1 MAYTSDKRLY
11 LDADGNVVEDEATAA
26 TLLVGEG
33 GELDDATAEK
43 YGLTGKAAKAEAKA
57 VTAPAE
63 TKAVSKAPANK

>member
-11 LDADGNVVEDEATAA
+11 LDADGNVVEDEATAVS
-26 TLLVGEG
+26 LLVGEG
-33 GELDDATAEK
+33 GTMSDEDAVK
-43 YGLTGKAAKAEAKA
+43 YGLTGKAAKADAKA